1 MLAFFGCGFLPF
13 VMQAMQREREEIMCR
28 CSRTATQKKEKHR
41 ERVAKG
47 WRGGRLSPQAKLTQT
62 DNFKVKTVVYL
73 VKGKK
78 IGGLRWG
85 GAAGKK
91 REKNLS
97 DTRLSGERFHM
108 QNSE

>member
-1 MLAFFGCGFLPF
+1 MLSHCNTKT
-13 VMQAMQREREEIMCR
+13 EREER
-28 CSRTATQKKEKHR
+28 
-41 ERVAKG
+41 
-47 WRGGRLSPQAKLTQT
+47 GRLSPQAKLTQT

-78 IGGLRWG
+78 GGE
-85 GAAGKK
+85 KK

-97 DTRLSGERFHM
+97 DMQLSGERFHM